1 MRLKNNFLTQKINNQ
16 TILVPTGKLAE
27 DFRGVLSVN
36 GTTAFIIDC
45 LKDEIDIDGLIDKI
59 KEVYDVDD
67 DKAKTSVLKVI
78 DKLKE
83 IGAIEW

>member
-1 MRLKNNFLTQKINNQ
+1 M
-16 TILVPTGKLAE
+16 
-27 DFRGVLSVN
+27 LSVN

-45 LKDEIDIDGLIDKI
+45 LKDEIDIDGLIGKI

-78 DKLKE
+78 EKLKE
-83 IGAIEW
+83 IGAIE